1 MDKSKVVG
9 GQAFPQIE
17 KAVADRLAALYDQ
30 EFGGKERGR
39 FRISMKHL
47 RALTGRRRVPSSLVQ
62 KIAEEMTER
71 GYVFIDLETY
81 FVVLAERTFRGYR
94 RVSDSIIGIGDPET
108 ES

>member
-1 MDKSKVVG
+1 MNEAKCVAD
-9 GQAFPQIE
+9 QLHPTIE
-17 KAVADRLAALYDQ
+17 QSVADRLVALYDQ
-30 EFGGKERGR
+30 EFGGKDRGR

-47 RALTGRRRVPSSLVQ
+47 RVLTGRRRVPASLVR

-94 RVSDSIIGIGDPET
+94 RVSDSIIGIAALET
-108 ES
+108 ET